1 MVVFLVTMKILLDG
15 CLDSRHICFL
25 KKTLQISISIVESDG
40 MSLVDAIVEE
50 RKDE

>member
-1 MVVFLVTMKILLDG
+1 MDAWIAGISVFE
-15 CLDSRHICFL
+15 
-25 KKTLQISISIVESDG
+25 KTLQISISIVESDG